1 MRFTR
6 YLIAAAAIIVLM
18 VSLRGWS
25 SASVDQAGSKSSVCS
40 PQPCTSTESG
50 WSVAATNLQY
60 DASAGNEYTA
70 AEAGVVFVQVE
81 VTFSNRTGR
90 DQRANPQDFVLRDAT
105 GLKHQAAS
113 TRTCALWQ
121 PMVLTPGRDAGP
133 KCLAFNAAAGHPA
146 GLILMWSPQLTG
158 ARGYSIRLS

>member
-25 SASVDQAGSKSSVCS
+25 SASVSPTASKSTTCS
-40 PQPCTSTESG
+40 PQPCTSTDSG
-50 WSVAATNLQY
+50 WSVAAANLQY
-60 DASAGNEYTA
+60 DASSGNEYTSA
-70 AEAGVVFVQVE
+70 VAGSVFVQVE

-90 DQRANPQDFVLRDAT
+90 DQRANRQDFVLQDAT

-113 TRTCALWQ
+113 TKTCAAWQ
-121 PMVLTPGRDAGP
+121 PIVLTPGRDAGP

-146 GLILMWSPQLTG
+146 GLILMWSPQLIG
-158 ARGYSIRLS
+158 ARDYSITLS